1 MISILQAALALALAV
16 SVASPAVPLAVNVDV
31 GRKVRYW
38 MGWTSRGFDAADR
51 ALSTVLAILSC
62 RSFVD
67 LDK

>member
-1 MISILQAALALALAV
+1 LQAALALALAV

-38 MGWTSRGFDAADR
+38 MVWTNRGFGAADR

-62 RSFVD
+62 RSFED
-67 LDK
+67 LEK